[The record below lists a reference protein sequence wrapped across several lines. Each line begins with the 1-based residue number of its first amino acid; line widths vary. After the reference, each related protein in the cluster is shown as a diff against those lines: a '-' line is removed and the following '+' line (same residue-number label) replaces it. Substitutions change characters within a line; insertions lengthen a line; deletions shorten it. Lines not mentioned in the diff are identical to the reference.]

1 MGDMI
6 IEDIKKLLE
15 ANYPKCEVDIQLVW
29 EPAWSLENLTEK
41 GKEALGR

>member
-6 IEDIKKLLE
+6 TEDITKLVE
-15 ANYPKCEVDIQLVW
+15 ANYPECKVEIQLVW